1 MAMSR
6 SKGAIPVIKNR
17 LSKSQVAVQISIS
30 QELILLIKKMNTS
43 SHMAKKPIT
52 HNSNPTQHKLFGLR

>member
-6 SKGAIPVIKNR
+6 SKGAILVIKNR

-30 QELILLIKKMNTS
+30 QELILLIKKNEYKQS
-43 SHMAKKPIT
+43 YGQKT
-52 HNSNPTQHKLFGLR
+52 HNS